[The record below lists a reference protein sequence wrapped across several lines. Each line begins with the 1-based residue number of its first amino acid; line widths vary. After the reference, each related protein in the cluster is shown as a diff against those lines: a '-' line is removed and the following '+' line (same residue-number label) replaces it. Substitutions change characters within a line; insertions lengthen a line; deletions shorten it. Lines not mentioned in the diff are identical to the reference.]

1 MPDGLNRSQQA
12 AVTHPG
18 GPLLVVAGAG
28 TGKTRTLTSR
38 FAWLVEQ
45 GVPADA
51 VLALTFSSPAASEMR
66 ERLEAL
72 LEDPYEELHVS
83 TFHSFCTRLLQDEAL
98 EAGGRPL
105 PSPGTPPHRP

>member
-1 MPDGLNRSQQA
+1 MPGALDGLNRLQQA
-12 AVTHPG
+12 AVSPPG
-18 GPLLVVAGAG
+18 GPLLVAAGAG
-28 TGKTRTLTSR
+28 PGKPRTLTRR

-51 VLALTFSSPAASEMR
+51 VLALAFSSPAASEMR

-72 LEDPYEELHVS
+72 LEDPYEELHVA

-98 EAGGRPL
+98 EAGGR
-105 PSPGTPPHRP
+105 